1 MVVMAIGVDQMGT
14 LHCFGASGWW
24 NANITIYE
32 EGFNWCESKF
42 LDLNWSLFLHLFSLL
57 FQFGWGVF
65 VVVLLTISSKMNVCE
80 GWMP

>member
-1 MVVMAIGVDQMGT
+1 VMGLGVDQRGI
-14 LHCFGASGWW
+14 LHYFGARGWW

-32 EGFNWCESKF
+32 EVFNWCETKF

-57 FQFGWGVF
+57 FQVCWEMF
-65 VVVLLTISSKMNVCE
+65 VVVLLTISSKMKVCE